1 MKIKYLLIA
10 IVLLVYATGIDG
22 YACAKLLK
30 ANPPP
35 DEMYQ
40 CDDGQYFEITYSKD
54 HKDAYLYDKNHRR
67 IIRMGRVSSKSGEK
81 YSYTHIWANTETQ
94 YTFWKNGKKAVIEIG
109 MDKYKNC
116 QIEWE
121 RILKDG
127 QSVFI
132 CYDRNGKKVDCTK
145 K

>member
-1 MKIKYLLIA
+1 MKIKYLHIA

-54 HKDAYLYDKNHRR
+54 HKDAYLYDENYRR
-67 IIRMGRVSSKSGEK
+67 IIRMGWVSSKSGEK
-81 YSYTHIWANTETQ
+81 YSSGTGPKKN
-94 YTFWKNGKKAVIEIG
+94 TFWKKGKETFIELNEKI
-109 MDKYKNC
+109 YKNC
-116 QIEWE
+116 KITSLSGNKKTE
-121 RILKDG
+121 RDFTNDIQKLLEN
-127 QSVFI
+127 
-132 CYDRNGKKVDCTK
+132 R
-145 K
+145 